1 MVPLVE
7 TPEIVRHYAPFF
19 ESVFSPEAFCQFQRY
34 VSGLIVSENKTVD
47 GINRIFVHDVRNQSS
62 LNRLLTENPFSID
75 HLHRAR
81 LNMLGS
87 IPGTRLKPKGV
98 LSLDDTLLIHYGQH
112 FEKIAKLFD
121 HATNAYVWAHNLV
134 NLHYSDD
141 DTDYPISF
149 QLWEPSDVDALEV
162 GLKAAGIRL
171 RESKYALKETDPRK
185 WRSYL
190 LGVWQ
195 RNQKKSQVRQI
206 YQSKLHIGQDLIKAF
221 FARNPNSKLP
231 VTFDTW
237 YTQPEFCAFLDQE
250 LEVAYVGTLK
260 GGDEIVV
267 NKGTLSLSV
276 FDAHLIERHQQALR
290 ENKKKPL
297 FKPVTLNYKGEE
309 ETYYSYCKTHRIKTF
324 GRLRLVIN
332 HQKEDLS
339 DTPTFFISNR
349 RMWQAKQITRIR
361 RHRWPV
367 EVYHEEG
374 KADGLDQYQV
384 RSFEAIGKH
393 IALVSVTYSLLR
405 AAQHD
410 NALIRKLRRNV
421 HTNLEG
427 SAGACRRNTQA
438 QVLWALVYFIQTALD
453 QGQTLKDVMQPILAT
468 VTR

>member
-7 TPEIVRHYAPFF
+7 IPEIVRHYAPFF
-19 ESVFSPEAFCQFQRY
+19 EFVFSPEAFCQFQRY
-34 VSGLIVSENKTVD
+34 VSGLIISENKTVD
-47 GINRIFVHDVRNQSS
+47 GINRIFVYDVRNQSS
-62 LNRLLTENPFSID
+62 LNRLLNESPFFID
-75 HLHRAR
+75 DLHHAR
-81 LNMLGS
+81 LNMLES
-87 IPGTRLKPKGV
+87 LPGTKFKPKGV
-98 LSLDDTLLIHYGQH
+98 LSLDDTLLTHYGKH
-112 FEKIAKLFD
+112 FEKIAKLYD
-121 HATNAYVWAHNLV
+121 HVTKAYVWAHNLV

-149 QLWEPSDVDALEV
+149 RLWEPSDVEALEV

-171 RESKYALKETDPRK
+171 RESKYALKETEPRK

-195 RNQKKSQVRQI
+195 RNQKKPQVQQI
-206 YQSKLHIGQDLIKAF
+206 YKSKLLLGQDLIAKF
-221 FARNPNSKLP
+221 FADHPNSKLP

-237 YTQPEFCAFLDQE
+237 YTQPDFCAFLDQE
-250 LEVAYVGTLK
+250 LGVAYVGTLK
-260 GGDEIVV
+260 GDDEIVV
-267 NKGTLSLSV
+267 NKGTLCLSV
-276 FDAHLIERHQQALR
+276 FDAHLIERHQQGLE
-290 ENKKKPL
+290 ENKKPL
-297 FKPVTLNYKGEE
+297 FKTTTINYKGEK

-349 RMWQAKQITRIR
+349 KMWQAKEITRIR

-421 HTNLEG
+421 HTVLEG
-427 SAGACRRNTQA
+427 SAGACRRITQA
-438 QVLWALVYFIQTALD
+438 QVLWALACFIQTALA
-453 QGQTLKDVMQPILAT
+453 QGQTLRDVMQPILAT